1 MHWPQIIL
9 RARFDSEYRE
19 KTFNNQTDWLYWT
32 ARYPILC
39 YSKTFD
45 KLTMEALMRV
55 CLILTTF
62 LATLMG
68 FSAQAYAGKFVEFE
82 SGEAESKRVR
92 LIGYLAR
99 PEGSGPFPA
108 VVVLHGCGGFHQDML
123 AWADR
128 LRRWGY
134 VALAVDSFGPRDIE
148 TNCAAFADQPAD
160 AFRALAYLKTKPY
173 VRADHVAVL
182 GFSMGGISV
191 LAALEQES
199 ISGLYPDKFSAGVA
213 LYPKCSSS
221 TGLMTAPTL
230 VLIGALDDWT
240 PASDCEAMAAGR
252 SELGIS
258 RSPGDRSL
266 VQLIIYPDAHHGFDL
281 AGLRFTKGIK
291 SSGHHLEYNDAA
303 TRDSIEKVRA
313 FFRQT
318 LSNE

>member
-1 MHWPQIIL
+1 M
-9 RARFDSEYRE
+9 
-19 KTFNNQTDWLYWT
+19 
-32 ARYPILC
+32 LC
-39 YSKTFD
+39 SKTFHT
-45 KLTMEALMRV
+45 LTMEALMRV
-55 CLILTTF
+55 CLIITTLLT
-62 LATLMG
+62 TLMG
-68 FSAQAYAGKFVEFE
+68 FAAQSYAGKFVQFE
-82 SGEAESKRVR
+82 SGGESNRVQ

-99 PEGSGPFPA
+99 PPGSGPFPA

-128 LRRWGY
+128 LRHWGY
-134 VALAVDSFGPRDIE
+134 VALAVDSFGPREIE
-148 TNCAAFADQPAD
+148 TNCGAFGDQPID
-160 AFRALAYLKTKPY
+160 AFRALAYLKTQPY

-191 LAALEQES
+191 LAALERGS
-199 ISGLYPDKFSAGVA
+199 ISGLYPDKFRAGVA
-213 LYPKCSSS
+213 LYPKCSGS

-266 VQLIIYPDAHHGFDL
+266 VRLTVYPDAHHGFDL
-281 AGLRFTKGIK
+281 AGLRFSNGIK
-291 SSGHHLEYNDAA
+291 VLGHQMEYNDAA
-303 TRDSIEKVRA
+303 TRDSIEKVRV

-318 LSNE
+318 LSHE